1 MATDEETQTNDVQPA
16 LPEDDAQKVVDL
28 LKTAGE
34 SNVDL
39 LEILTQPDA
48 DKLVDDIYRDE
59 VHVQDA

>member
-1 MATDEETQTNDVQPA
+1 MTADEETQTNDVQPA

-39 LEILTQPDA
+39 LEILTQSDA